1 MNHYITQSISSYM
14 IHCILYQINMLV
26 LMHLHGIKLG
36 QIQKRT
42 SLNSKFCT
50 CVNLCKNLLHE
61 NDPSKTD
68 GRIAWFDMQ
77 KL

>member
-14 IHCILYQINMLV
+14 IHYILYQINMLV

-36 QIQKRT
+36 SDPKANKLELQIAR
-42 SLNSKFCT
+42 
-50 CVNLCKNLLHE
+50 VNLCNNLLHE

-68 GRIAWFDMQ
+68 GRID
-77 KL
+77 

>member
-36 QIQKRT
+36 SHPKANQ
-42 SLNSKFCT
+42 L
-50 CVNLCKNLLHE
+50 
-61 NDPSKTD
+61 
-68 GRIAWFDMQ
+68 
-77 KL
+77 